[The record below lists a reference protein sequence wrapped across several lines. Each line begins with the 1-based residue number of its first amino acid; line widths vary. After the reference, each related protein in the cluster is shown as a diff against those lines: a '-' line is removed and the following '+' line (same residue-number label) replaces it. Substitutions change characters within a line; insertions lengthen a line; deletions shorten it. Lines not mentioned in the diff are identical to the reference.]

1 MKSELL
7 PCPFC
12 GGEARTHYVKG
23 YELWEVSCGQCGV
36 ELSSYLSEA
45 DAINAWNRRAEE
57 SRSNCEVLRS
67 NCEVQQWIPVTE
79 RMPET
84 EGTYLTFCRYR
95 DGDTVQKLK
104 LWKGG
109 AFTSEP
115 RQVLFWRELPA
126 DPEVTE

>member
-12 GGEARTHYVKG
+12 GGKAKVMQSHNPYVIC
-23 YELWEVSCGQCGV
+23 ENCHVSTPMFSWKQ
-36 ELSSYLSEA
+36 
-45 DAINAWNRRAEE
+45 DAVAAWNRRAEE
-57 SRSNCEVLRS
+57 SRSDCEVLRS
-67 NCEVQQWIPVTE
+67 NCEVPQWIPVTE

-95 DGDTVQKLK
+95 DGETVQKLK